1 MISENKGS
9 TDVYQSK
16 LEMESPLEV
25 LRDKQNNIIKTSH
38 TKLRPLFD
46 KTYLP
51 YIYWTR
57 DMTNTLDSNYNTK
70 PDECNLKVFKDR
82 TPEEYLQNM
91 YIYRCSLDKLIYYI
105 KVNGYIEVKK
115 LLSENMICDITTPEF
130 HQNNPYQFIYY
141 IQFYGKSFNYYNTYF
156 SRFIYEYIRDYIV
169 IWFNSIPIAKN
180 LKAKIIYGD
189 DVSQIYYQKN
199 NINKINSSAMK
210 IQLNIK
216 DEYFFW
222 AVETIKRNFKKLCHL
237 GIYRFKF
244 MSSLVMLKILKNEEF
259 YPNFY
264 DRKKMKT
271 VDEYFFE
278 YMFLDKVYKRELL
291 IAPNIV
297 FYLEETVEKEGKLG
311 IILNELCNMF
321 PDNLDIS
328 NGIPRF
334 NIRINNNIFFSLDG
348 DNEFKFDRELLI
360 DKKIPYEYQTII
372 NICNSH
378 LLTEEQ
384 CNKLNEYSE
393 YLSGHSL
400 LKFHDGNCIQNNIL
414 SYLILLPSNYNSFHE
429 LFIDDNLF
437 DYDVLEFLGNHIK
450 FMTID
455 EFLIKNYTLFGDEI
469 LKGIVNFK
477 NAGMNYRIKSKKRHD
492 KTIRRIY
499 KSKHS
504 RR

>member
-1 MISENKGS
+1 MSSVNKGS

-16 LEMESPLEV
+16 LENEPPLEV
-25 LRDKQNNIIKTSH
+25 LYDKQNNIIKTSH
-38 TKLRPLFD
+38 TRLRPLFD

-57 DMTNTLDSNYNTK
+57 DMTDRLDRNYTDK
-70 PDECNLKVFKDR
+70 PMECNLKVFKDR
-82 TPEEYLQNM
+82 TQEEYLQNM
-91 YIYRCSLDKLIYYI
+91 YTYRCSLNKRIYYVR
-105 KVNGYIEVKK
+105 VNGFVEVKK
-115 LLSENMICDITTPEF
+115 LLSENMICDINTPKFIEK
-130 HQNNPYQFIYY
+130 NPYQFFYNIE
-141 IQFYGKSFNYYNTYF
+141 FYGKLFNYYNTYF
-156 SRFIYEYIRDYIV
+156 SRFIYEYIRDYIML
-169 IWFNSIPIAKN
+169 WFKSIPISQN
-180 LKAKIIYGD
+180 LNASIIYGD

-199 NINKINSSAMK
+199 NLIKINSSDIK

-222 AVETIKRNFKKLCHL
+222 AIETIKRNFKKLCHL

-244 MSSLVMLKILKNEEF
+244 MSSLVMLKIFKNEEF

-264 DRKKMKT
+264 NRKINKT

-278 YMFLDKVYKRELL
+278 YIFLDKVYKRELI

-297 FYLEETVEKEGKLG
+297 LYLDKTIENEGKLG

-328 NGIPRF
+328 NGITRF

-348 DNEFKFDRELLI
+348 DNEFKFDRELLL

-378 LLTEEQ
+378 ILSEEQ
-384 CNKLNEYSE
+384 CDKLNEYSE

-400 LKFHDGNCIQNNIL
+400 LKFQDGKCIQNNIL
-414 SYLILLPSNYNSFHE
+414 SYLILLPSNYNSFYE
-429 LFIDDNLF
+429 LFADDNFF
-437 DYDVLEFLGNHIK
+437 DYDALQFLGNHIK

-455 EFLIKNYTLFGDEI
+455 EFLIKNYSLFGDEI
-469 LKGIVNFK
+469 LKGIVNLT
-477 NAGMNYRIKSKKRHD
+477 NAGMIYSKKKSKKI
-492 KTIRRIY
+492 KKIRRNY

-504 RR
+504 KR

>member
-278 YMFLDKVYKRELL
+278 YMFLDKVYKRESL
-291 IAPNIV
+291 I
-297 FYLEETVEKEGKLG
+297 
-311 IILNELCNMF
+311 
-321 PDNLDIS
+321 
-328 NGIPRF
+328 
-334 NIRINNNIFFSLDG
+334 
-348 DNEFKFDRELLI
+348 
-360 DKKIPYEYQTII
+360 
-372 NICNSH
+372 
-378 LLTEEQ
+378 
-384 CNKLNEYSE
+384 
-393 YLSGHSL
+393 
-400 LKFHDGNCIQNNIL
+400 
-414 SYLILLPSNYNSFHE
+414 SY
-429 LFIDDNLF
+429 FI
-437 DYDVLEFLGNHIK
+437 
-450 FMTID
+450 
-455 EFLIKNYTLFGDEI
+455 
-469 LKGIVNFK
+469 
-477 NAGMNYRIKSKKRHD
+477 
-492 KTIRRIY
+492 
-499 KSKHS
+499 
-504 RR
+504 